1 MSQDTPDIVEPDW
14 AKEVAALI
22 EENEVKPDGF
32 ALYLNFMLPYN
43 TDENGVIDEAAPYID
58 ITEELS
64 SEDSQTRFLIQALAA
79 KYSVQVQTA
88 WLRDPVSDVE
98 AGYHYGLFYIG
109 DDIVSTFVPLRA
121 DLEIEFSRLFETKK
135 VPVLPLMQ
143 FALLSQTPPDEAVGQ
158 IDEDDA
164 DLF

>member
-1 MSQDTPDIVEPDW
+1 MSQDTPDIVEPNW
-14 AKEVAALI
+14 EQEITKLI
-22 EENEVKPDGF
+22 AESETKPDGF

-43 TDENGVIDEAAPYID
+43 TDENGVINEAMPYID
-58 ITEELS
+58 LTEEIS
-64 SEDSQTRFLIQALAA
+64 GEGSQTRFLIEALATTH
-79 KYSVQVQTA
+79 KMQVQTA
-88 WLRDPVSDVE
+88 WLRDPVSEVE
-98 AGYHYGLFYIG
+98 AGYHYGLFYVG

-143 FALLSQTPPDEAVGQ
+143 FALLSQTPLDETVGQ